1 MEEPRRSSTPGS
13 ILLALPLLLF
23 AFASPFLGSFI
34 SDHTPGEDQMIL
46 GAFAAWMLAGLG
58 AGLLGIA
65 CTAVGAWRGPRSGF
79 TILAI
84 VLAALL
90 AVAVTTFSVWL
101 LR

>member
-1 MEEPRRSSTPGS
+1 MAEPRSSSTPRT
-13 ILLALPLLLF
+13 IQLAIPLLLF
-23 AFASPFLGSFI
+23 AFASPWLGSFI

-46 GAFAAWMLAGLG
+46 GAFVMWMLAGLG
-58 AGLLGIA
+58 AGLLGVA

-79 TILAI
+79 TILAM

-90 AVAVTTFSVWL
+90 AGAVCTFSVLL